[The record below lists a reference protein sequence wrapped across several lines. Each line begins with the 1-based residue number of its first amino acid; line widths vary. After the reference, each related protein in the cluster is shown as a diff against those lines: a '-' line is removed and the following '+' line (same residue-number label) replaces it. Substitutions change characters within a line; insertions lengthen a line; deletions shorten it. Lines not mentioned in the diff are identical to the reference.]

1 MTSIS
6 INPEDK
12 LEGGTNF
19 NVWKARVLNILK
31 EYDLDSFVTSVVEE
45 PTTNAGR
52 SVFKKNQAK
61 AKRIIFDSVK
71 DNIMTVLT
79 PLKTAKECFDSLANM
94 YETKA
99 PNQKGVLKKQLQT
112 LKMEKDDS
120 VASFFTKIS
129 HDRGISR

>member
-6 INPEDK
+6 VKPQDM
-12 LEGGTNF
+12 LEGASNF
-19 NVWKARVLNILK
+19 NIWKARILNILE
-31 EYDLDSFVTSVVEE
+31 EYDLDNFVTSVVEE

-52 SVFKKNQAK
+52 YAFKKNQAK
-61 AKRIIFDSVK
+61 AKRIIFNSVK

-79 PLKTAKECFDSLANM
+79 PLKIAKECFDTLANM

-99 PNQKGVLKKQLQT
+99 PNQKRVLKKQLRT

-120 VASFFTKIS
+120 IASFFTKIS
-129 HDRGISR
+129 